1 MNQITPYL
9 HKQENVRWPV
19 QLFSMY
25 QRPTGMIGWGIHDT
39 VSAEALQAQFHT
51 QSEETTRKES
61 ADNRYLREHLY
72 IMQVC
77 DLWSFSGDNQFG
89 ESLFSSCTHAFDY
102 LYKFKDL
109 DEDGLVEAAAALD
122 DVDLGQGVDRTSAN
136 AVEKSVDQTLLFGAL
151 TQYAVMAQALGKT
164 AEAQI
169 ARERAAALKKR
180 FNELFWNE
188 KGFYFFAIN
197 AKTHEPVLPE
207 HATTHA
213 NGYAILWGLAPP
225 ERVPKLL
232 KYFTSWDFVV
242 PGPVFLPP
250 VESKASNVGRPVDNR
265 KGIYA
270 NGGCGW
276 GRGHMPSFCLS
287 LYRNG
292 KPTLATD
299 YLARLAR
306 AALKAGSFH
315 EYWTWE
321 KYTGSTLAAG
331 CEEYSETTSGF
342 LDGVIH
348 GYFGVR
354 RLEAGWSSLRIA
366 PQPGTSITQCSLT
379 LPLPGG
385 EITARFE
392 KDQEG
397 LWQAEVDSKA
407 HRRLEVQLPDGR
419 ETTVIW
425 DGTE

>member
-1 MNQITPYL
+1 
-9 HKQENVRWPV
+9 
-19 QLFSMY
+19 
-25 QRPTGMIGWGIHDT
+25 
-39 VSAEALQAQFHT
+39 
-51 QSEETTRKES
+51 
-61 ADNRYLREHLY
+61 
-72 IMQVC
+72 
-77 DLWSFSGDNQFG
+77 
-89 ESLFSSCTHAFDY
+89 
-102 LYKFKDL
+102 
-109 DEDGLVEAAAALD
+109 
-122 DVDLGQGVDRTSAN
+122 
-136 AVEKSVDQTLLFGAL
+136 
-151 TQYAVMAQALGKT
+151 
-164 AEAQI
+164 
-169 ARERAAALKKR
+169 
-180 FNELFWNE
+180 
-188 KGFYFFAIN
+188 
-197 AKTHEPVLPE
+197 
-207 HATTHA
+207 
-213 NGYAILWGLAPP
+213 
-225 ERVPKLL
+225 
-232 KYFTSWDFVV
+232 
-242 PGPVFLPP
+242 
-250 VESKASNVGRPVDNR
+250 
-265 KGIYA
+265 
-270 NGGCGW
+270 
-276 GRGHMPSFCLS
+276 MPSFCLS

-315 EYWTWE
+315 EYWTWV